1 MRTFYGCV
9 LGKVEVVAGR
19 GSSEDGCLAPGDGVV
34 GFDGVLGDGG
44 DVEFQGAVGSAFIS
58 GGLVLFDAFENG
70 AVGLADVAGRAVLAG
85 DGVDRVRSE
94 VGRSRRFDV
103 GEGVSQGGGGGKGN
117 IDVVGG
123 EDLLEGFGQ
132 GVVVG

>member
-1 MRTFYGCV
+1 V
-9 LGKVEVVAGR
+9 LGKVQVVAG
-19 GSSEDGCLAPGDGVV
+19 GGCGKDGCLAPGDGVV

-44 DVEFQGAVGSAFIS
+44 VVEFQGAVRKVFIGGS
-58 GGLVLFDAFENG
+58 LVLFDAFEDG
-70 AVGLADVAGRAVLAG
+70 AVGLADVAGGAVLAG

-103 GEGVSQGGGGGKGN
+103 GEGVAQGRRGGEGN